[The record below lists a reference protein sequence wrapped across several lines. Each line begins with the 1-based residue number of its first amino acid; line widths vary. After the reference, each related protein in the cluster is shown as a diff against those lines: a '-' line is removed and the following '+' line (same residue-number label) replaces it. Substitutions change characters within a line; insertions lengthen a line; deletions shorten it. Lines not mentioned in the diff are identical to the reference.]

1 MEYTAQCSIQHLVS
15 VMSRHKILVFVVLLC
30 VSIAGAFIQTQSASA
45 SMATNSRLN
54 YGNVNNYC
62 NGGTAWAKGMVWL
75 SNQADYYSETV
86 AIGTNATS
94 VQVSIRGAVNNCR
107 TTFPAATEMWAINFS
122 ASVLTG
128 LSSTSLYRGTSQ
140 PQAWQWTTPGSRL
153 YGNLDVSRV
162 ALCSPTNLTGRA
174 SGSVTVYLTRTMQQR
189 RGGSATYTSPDPGTE
204 AVPVNIVRT
213 CPTYDYSLVPSI
225 TSVADG
231 STIEVPVANQPITG
245 SVRNQGPTN
254 SRPNIDWQVTQ
265 MRYNKNVAIPQKS
278 GGTSVQTTNPCT
290 FFTGELD
297 CTSISSGKQSVYTRN
312 SVRSHAATASL
323 DDYPVGTR
331 ICFAMS
337 VRQYT
342 HTTENWRH
350 SALSCYVVG
359 KKPKVNIIG
368 GDLFVGRTVVGAN
381 SPISTRVITAT
392 SRNNTGTYGSWAE
405 YAIVPT
411 GAVTNMASGS
421 GSVGGNASPHNLLTF
436 ANTGNTAARCSTS
449 NGCYTHASPLLNIA
463 SRFRTN
469 SSTPTISSG
478 NLTSLATG
486 VYQGSGTITLSGGNV
501 PTGRW
506 IVINAPSANV
516 VISGNIKYSNGAIV
530 GAEQL
535 PQVVIIANNITINEN
550 VTQVDAWLV
559 APGTLTGGGA
569 ITGGVI
575 RTCDRQ
581 PATISTNTCNQKLTV
596 NGPVV
601 ANRLLMLR
609 TAGSGTGAAA
619 GDPAE
624 VFNFRPDAYI
634 WAAQQAQ
641 SSGRV
646 TTVSTKELPPRY

>member
-1 MEYTAQCSIQHLVS
+1 MDDNVTHSAVQHLVS
-15 VMSRHKILVFVVLLC
+15 ILRRHKALVFVVLLFA
-30 VSIAGAFIQTQSASA
+30 SIAGVFMQSHAVSA
-45 SMATNSRLN
+45 SMATNSRLS
-54 YGNVNNYC
+54 YGNVYNYC
-62 NGGTAWAKGMVWL
+62 NGGTAFAKGMVWL
-75 SNQADYYSETV
+75 SNQSDYYSETV

-94 VQVSIRGAVNNCR
+94 VRVSVRGAVNNCR
-107 TTFPAATEMWAINFS
+107 TGFPGPTEMWAIRMS

-128 LSSTSLYRGTSQ
+128 LSSNSLYRGTSQ
-140 PQAWQWTTPGSRL
+140 PQPWQWTTTGSRL

-189 RGGSATYTSPDPGTE
+189 RWGSVTYTSPDPGTE
-204 AVPVNIVRT
+204 AVPVNVVRT
-213 CPTYDYSLVPSI
+213 CPTYNYSLVPSI
-225 TSVADG
+225 TSVTDG
-231 STIEVPVANQPITG
+231 STLEVPVTNQPITG

-278 GGTSVQTTNPCT
+278 GGTSAQSTNPCAY
-290 FFTGELD
+290 FTGELD
-297 CTSISSGKQSVYTRN
+297 CTSIASGRQGVYTRN
-312 SVRSHAATASL
+312 SVQNHPATATIN
-323 DDYPVGTR
+323 DYPVGTR

-368 GDLFVGRTVVGAN
+368 GDLYVGRTVVGAN
-381 SPISTRVITAT
+381 SPISTRVVTAT
-392 SRNNTGTYGSWAE
+392 SRNGSGTYGSWGE
-405 YAIVPT
+405 YAIAAS

-421 GSVGGNASPHNLLTF
+421 GSVNGDTSPLNLLTF
-436 ANTGNTAARCSTS
+436 ANTGNTSARCDTP
-449 NGCYTHASPLLNIA
+449 NGCYTHASTLPDIA
-463 SRFRTN
+463 SRFRTD
-469 SSTPTISSG
+469 SSTPVITSTNLSSV
-478 NLTSLATG
+478 ATG
-486 VYQGSGTITLSGGNV
+486 VYRGSGNITLTSGTIPS
-501 PTGRW
+501 GRW
-506 IVINAPSANV
+506 IVINAPTATVTIAS
-516 VISGNIKYSNGAIV
+516 NIRYTNGAI
-530 GAEQL
+530 GNASQI
-535 PQVVIIANNITINEN
+535 PQVVIIANNITINDN

-559 APGTLTGGGA
+559 AKGTGLSN
-569 ITGGVI
+569 GVI
-575 RTCDRQ
+575 RTCSSA
-581 PATISTNTCNQKLTV
+581 PSAISTNTCNAKLTV
-596 NGPVV
+596 NGPVI
-601 ANRLLMLR
+601 ANRLIMLR

-641 SSGRV
+641 SGGRV